1 MSTLNDKLFNLGMM
15 YGSGMRARQNEHD
28 TIETLKAALNQ
39 GKDGTN
45 STISGNGGKIDYDN
59 AIINGFNQ
67 FAANSDSP
75 FTRMMR
81 ANSDGS
87 LYNVDPNSG
96 TKLQATQASPYN
108 ASADYGVDL
117 NNPYSMAIMNA
128 KNDYA
133 RAQKLGDEAAML
145 RAHATAEQARQ
156 QAQAAGAPIQSFLA
170 TNNADYNQA
179 LALQDQLRAAQVAG
193 NQGFSYQDLVDGK
206 LLNPQI
212 TNPTQGVVEQA
223 PTNAGTAPATAAKG
237 VTTPTVGN
245 QQTVQTPTA
254 PNTYD
259 IQAGWNLIKNRQNGG
274 SANPFQMGGQGV
286 LNPLDPNYKAKLIL
300 SLKDKGF
307 SYAAID
313 KALQLSGVDSQIA
326 SAQKAQY
333 QNMFLNAM
341 RQGDWGSAGMALANL
356 AGIDK
361 AGASML
367 GAYYPSYKDNWTEGN
382 KRQDAKTNFGYQQ
395 RMAKQKHIYGQEDM
409 RTKAQLQTMAN
420 AKILQDKAAIE
431 QNGKLAYAKQL
442 ISMGVPQEQVMAMLT
457 GGARKT
463 STTSGGRA
471 NNNET
476 YIDNSGMVHYDKDT
490 DKEMSTMQDEINGLQ
505 YDVKQIQG
513 PDDPLRASTGDKHAE
528 LLKKLEI
535 LRPKITDDDYRTMY
549 ETLYAINQQRDLNSG
564 FNAK

>member
-1 MSTLNDKLFNLGMM
+1 MNGWDMFYDGATSLGGRIAENKREGELTAALRKLFGMDK
-15 YGSGMRARQNEHD
+15 N
-28 TIETLKAALNQ
+28 
-39 GKDGTN
+39 
-45 STISGNGGKIDYDN
+45 SGNTAGNNTATDGNGKIDYDN

-96 TKLQATQASPYN
+96 TKLQAQQTTQTSPYN

-145 RAHATAEQARQ
+145 RANAAAEQARQ

-193 NQGFSYQDLVDGK
+193 NQGFSYQDLANGK

-274 SANPFQMGGQGV
+274 SANPFQMGV
-286 LNPLDPNYKAKLIL
+286 R
-300 SLKDKGF
+300 GF
-307 SYAAID
+307 
-313 KALQLSGVDSQIA
+313 
-326 SAQKAQY
+326 
-333 QNMFLNAM
+333 
-341 RQGDWGSAGMALANL
+341 
-356 AGIDK
+356 
-361 AGASML
+361 
-367 GAYYPSYKDNWTEGN
+367 
-382 KRQDAKTNFGYQQ
+382 
-395 RMAKQKHIYGQEDM
+395 
-409 RTKAQLQTMAN
+409 
-420 AKILQDKAAIE
+420 
-431 QNGKLAYAKQL
+431 
-442 ISMGVPQEQVMAMLT
+442 
-457 GGARKT
+457 
-463 STTSGGRA
+463 
-471 NNNET
+471 
-476 YIDNSGMVHYDKDT
+476 
-490 DKEMSTMQDEINGLQ
+490 
-505 YDVKQIQG
+505 
-513 PDDPLRASTGDKHAE
+513 
-528 LLKKLEI
+528 
-535 LRPKITDDDYRTMY
+535 
-549 ETLYAINQQRDLNSG
+549 
-564 FNAK
+564 

>member
-15 YGSGMRARQNEHD
+15 YGTGMRARQNEHD
-28 TIETLKAALNQ
+28 YIKALKEALNQ
-39 GKDGTN
+39 STGTN
-45 STISGNGGKIDYDN
+45 NGTTTSNNNGGSGQIDYDN
-59 AIINGFNQ
+59 AIVNGFNQ

-145 RAHATAEQARQ
+145 RANAAAEQARQ
-156 QAQAAGAPIQSFLA
+156 QAQAAGVPLQSFLA

-179 LALQDQLRAAQVAG
+179 IALQDQLRAAQVAG

-254 PNTYD
+254 ANTYD
-259 IQAGWNLIKNRQNGG
+259 IQAGWNLMKNRQNGG
-274 SANPFQMGGQGV
+274 SANPFQMGV
-286 LNPLDPNYKAKLIL
+286 R
-300 SLKDKGF
+300 GF
-307 SYAAID
+307 
-313 KALQLSGVDSQIA
+313 
-326 SAQKAQY
+326 
-333 QNMFLNAM
+333 
-341 RQGDWGSAGMALANL
+341 
-356 AGIDK
+356 
-361 AGASML
+361 
-367 GAYYPSYKDNWTEGN
+367 
-382 KRQDAKTNFGYQQ
+382 
-395 RMAKQKHIYGQEDM
+395 
-409 RTKAQLQTMAN
+409 
-420 AKILQDKAAIE
+420 
-431 QNGKLAYAKQL
+431 
-442 ISMGVPQEQVMAMLT
+442 
-457 GGARKT
+457 
-463 STTSGGRA
+463 
-471 NNNET
+471 
-476 YIDNSGMVHYDKDT
+476 
-490 DKEMSTMQDEINGLQ
+490 
-505 YDVKQIQG
+505 
-513 PDDPLRASTGDKHAE
+513 
-528 LLKKLEI
+528 
-535 LRPKITDDDYRTMY
+535 
-549 ETLYAINQQRDLNSG
+549 
-564 FNAK
+564 

>member
-1 MSTLNDKLFNLGMM
+1 MNGWDMFYDGATSLGGRIAENKREGELTAALRKLFGMDK
-15 YGSGMRARQNEHD
+15 N
-28 TIETLKAALNQ
+28 
-39 GKDGTN
+39 
-45 STISGNGGKIDYDN
+45 SGNTAGNNTATDGNGKIDYDN

-96 TKLQATQASPYN
+96 TKLQAQQTTQTSPYN

-145 RAHATAEQARQ
+145 RANAAAEQARQ

-193 NQGFSYQDLVDGK
+193 NQGFSYQDLANGK
-206 LLNPQI
+206 LLNPQM

-274 SANPFQMGGQGV
+274 SANPFQMGV
-286 LNPLDPNYKAKLIL
+286 R
-300 SLKDKGF
+300 GF
-307 SYAAID
+307 
-313 KALQLSGVDSQIA
+313 
-326 SAQKAQY
+326 
-333 QNMFLNAM
+333 
-341 RQGDWGSAGMALANL
+341 
-356 AGIDK
+356 
-361 AGASML
+361 
-367 GAYYPSYKDNWTEGN
+367 
-382 KRQDAKTNFGYQQ
+382 
-395 RMAKQKHIYGQEDM
+395 
-409 RTKAQLQTMAN
+409 
-420 AKILQDKAAIE
+420 
-431 QNGKLAYAKQL
+431 
-442 ISMGVPQEQVMAMLT
+442 
-457 GGARKT
+457 
-463 STTSGGRA
+463 
-471 NNNET
+471 
-476 YIDNSGMVHYDKDT
+476 
-490 DKEMSTMQDEINGLQ
+490 
-505 YDVKQIQG
+505 
-513 PDDPLRASTGDKHAE
+513 
-528 LLKKLEI
+528 
-535 LRPKITDDDYRTMY
+535 
-549 ETLYAINQQRDLNSG
+549 
-564 FNAK
+564 

>member
-45 STISGNGGKIDYDN
+45 STNSGNGGKIDYDN
-59 AIINGFNQ
+59 AIINGIVEAINNGSV
-67 FAANSDSP
+67 FANPTPIASSPSIIDGMNRANAKSSSP
-75 FTRMMR
+75 LTQMMR
-81 ANSDGS
+81 FGSDGTA
-87 LYNVDPNSG
+87 YNVDPTTG

-145 RAHATAEQARQ
+145 RAHAAAEQARQ

-170 TNNADYNQA
+170 TNNADYSQA

-193 NQGFSYQDLVDGK
+193 NQGFSYQDLANGK
-206 LLNPQI
+206 LLNPQM

-274 SANPFQMGGQGV
+274 SANPFQMGV
-286 LNPLDPNYKAKLIL
+286 R
-300 SLKDKGF
+300 GF
-307 SYAAID
+307 
-313 KALQLSGVDSQIA
+313 
-326 SAQKAQY
+326 
-333 QNMFLNAM
+333 
-341 RQGDWGSAGMALANL
+341 
-356 AGIDK
+356 
-361 AGASML
+361 
-367 GAYYPSYKDNWTEGN
+367 
-382 KRQDAKTNFGYQQ
+382 
-395 RMAKQKHIYGQEDM
+395 
-409 RTKAQLQTMAN
+409 
-420 AKILQDKAAIE
+420 
-431 QNGKLAYAKQL
+431 
-442 ISMGVPQEQVMAMLT
+442 
-457 GGARKT
+457 
-463 STTSGGRA
+463 
-471 NNNET
+471 
-476 YIDNSGMVHYDKDT
+476 
-490 DKEMSTMQDEINGLQ
+490 
-505 YDVKQIQG
+505 
-513 PDDPLRASTGDKHAE
+513 
-528 LLKKLEI
+528 
-535 LRPKITDDDYRTMY
+535 
-549 ETLYAINQQRDLNSG
+549 
-564 FNAK
+564 

>member
-1 MSTLNDKLFNLGMM
+1 MANMDDRYFNLGLTL
-15 YGSGMRARQNEHD
+15 GQGIRARQAEKEAREA
-28 TIETLKAALNQ
+28 TEEALKMQ
-39 GKDGTN
+39 GVVGN
-45 STISGNGGKIDYDN
+45 SNNGKIDYDN

-96 TKLQATQASPYN
+96 TKLQAQQTTQTSPYN

-145 RAHATAEQARQ
+145 RAHAAAEQARQ

-193 NQGFSYQDLVDGK
+193 NQGFSYQDLANGK

-274 SANPFQMGGQGV
+274 SANPFQMGV
-286 LNPLDPNYKAKLIL
+286 R
-300 SLKDKGF
+300 GF
-307 SYAAID
+307 
-313 KALQLSGVDSQIA
+313 
-326 SAQKAQY
+326 
-333 QNMFLNAM
+333 
-341 RQGDWGSAGMALANL
+341 
-356 AGIDK
+356 
-361 AGASML
+361 
-367 GAYYPSYKDNWTEGN
+367 
-382 KRQDAKTNFGYQQ
+382 
-395 RMAKQKHIYGQEDM
+395 
-409 RTKAQLQTMAN
+409 
-420 AKILQDKAAIE
+420 
-431 QNGKLAYAKQL
+431 
-442 ISMGVPQEQVMAMLT
+442 
-457 GGARKT
+457 
-463 STTSGGRA
+463 
-471 NNNET
+471 
-476 YIDNSGMVHYDKDT
+476 
-490 DKEMSTMQDEINGLQ
+490 
-505 YDVKQIQG
+505 
-513 PDDPLRASTGDKHAE
+513 
-528 LLKKLEI
+528 
-535 LRPKITDDDYRTMY
+535 
-549 ETLYAINQQRDLNSG
+549 
-564 FNAK
+564 